1 MVETVADDSPP
12 NPESHDGLVLLR
24 SANTRAELQIAAAEL
39 AAEGIAS
46 IVKAEMDSSMYPV
59 GSIHLFVDGDDLE
72 AAREII
78 GDGVELEADFSYGP
92 GIRPNRAR
100 RAGMVMG
107 LVYFGPLAL
116 LVLGAIVV
124 ALVKFLG

>member
-12 NPESHDGLVLLR
+12 TPDFHDGLVLLR

-46 IVKAEMDSSMYPV
+46 IVKGEMDSSMYPV
-59 GSIHLFVDGDDLE
+59 GSIHLFVDGDDFE

-78 GDGVELEADFSYGP
+78 GDNVELAADFSHGP

-100 RAGMVMG
+100 RAALVMGMVWF
-107 LVYFGPLAL
+107 VPAAL

-124 ALVKFLG
+124 ALLKALG